1 MSRIGKSPILIP
13 TGVNVDLQG
22 AVISLKGPKGESTL
36 DTRGH
41 IRLIHEDAR
50 IRVERLGDTNQDR
63 AYHGLYQ
70 RLISNMV
77 TGVSDGF
84 QKELELQGVGYRA
97 QMDGKVLVLSVGYS
111 HEVRYGPVDGIEL
124 STPKQTSI
132 LIVGFDKQQVGQVA
146 ANIRNFRPPEPY
158 KGKGIRYKGEY
169 VRRKVGKTGV

>member
-1 MSRIGKSPILIP
+1 MSRIGKCPIPIP
-13 TGVNVDLQG
+13 KGVNVDLQG
-22 AVISLKGPKGESTL
+22 AVISFKGPKGKSTL

-41 IRLIHEDAR
+41 VKLKHDDGEIRID
-50 IRVERLGDTNQDR
+50 RLGDTHQDR

-77 TGVSDGF
+77 TGVSEGF

-124 STPKQTSI
+124 NTPKQTSI
-132 LIVGFDKQQVGQVA
+132 LIAGFDKQQVGQVA
-146 ANIRNFRPPEPY
+146 AKIRSFRPPEPY

-169 VRRKVGKTGV
+169 VRRKVGKTGI